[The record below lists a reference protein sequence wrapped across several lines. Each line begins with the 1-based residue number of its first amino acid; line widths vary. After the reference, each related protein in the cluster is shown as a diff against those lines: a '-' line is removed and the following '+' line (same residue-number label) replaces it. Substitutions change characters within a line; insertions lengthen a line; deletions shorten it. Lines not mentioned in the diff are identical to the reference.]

1 MAKQGAEMEEKLK
14 AEEEARQKG
23 DEEIKLAALKAI
35 EEKEAIA
42 NGTRES
48 ASALEQKI
56 LDVETSMSQLMS
68 RDQCQEL
75 VQAAK
80 TEMMETLTQ
89 KASETAESCMSEIS
103 KVGERTN
110 QSIEE
115 LKASVDNDKAGQSEL
130 KAEIEKE
137 LRELEAKL
145 EEVLS
150 SKMKSF
156 EESSQGQVI
165 TIVEERVRTSL
176 EATSQVKTS
185 LEALQGAVDKLQEW
199 SKTIEDVKQQP
210 NSSQDASQ
218 IQSLQDLYASQEKKI
233 NQNYDDL
240 NFRIDR
246 LEIDALRTRVTDLS
260 KKLAE
265 KEATLNS
272 HTQSIIELLGKLDKL
287 MQVTPKPCSNVLE
300 MYMCRYGQEIEQR
313 RQTTAPLGR
322 IHISDRVSVTRP
334 QSLLTQPWEGRM
346 GEVVCVR
353 MVKMVDKQRGREEG
367 GSVAVE
373 EGESAHVLSIQAE
386 RMVKLRVS
394 VGLEQDSPREKH
406 EVSDVEEPLE
416 ETSLSVHVAELPHG
430 IRGFQ
435 ALLEGVESLPLVHGD
450 GSFEGKLQSPASL
463 RAHVLPH
470 GYVEPLPVAALLQHV
485 LQHDVHDGTGE
496 TEAQDAVS
504 VGDQDAEVQGVG
516 NRLGDAVRH
525 FDQPDG
531 QPCVMEVVD
540 AKEAAAIPPQILPH
554 AHDDLRAHPKGGP
567 GELGHGLQRL
577 AKPAEEVP
585 AMVVVPDSKD
595 DGEVDSL
602 LLVAHACCG
611 VLECARLSR
620 SSRSSQRELVLT
632 SYLVHI
638 GSSQE
643 PVEQRIPE
651 DVGAWMH
658 GRDMN
663 RDVGL
668 ITRMSAAQLLHSAN
682 YLYIVRSTNSVKQ
695 HECSPSSSTIRAVT
709 LIHPPP
715 RRICSTDPTSL
726 HCNWDNPPPLPF
738 QPSAILK
745 LSPSCSSDPPTPAIT
760 ITITTATATC
770 ILVWINSKIR
780 ACRVGGMH

>member
-1 MAKQGAEMEEKLK
+1 MSVEGGDGVNPLSARASRDGPGWLSMLVELKGRIGELEAQVGQINREKMSLKNEISQLKEGNRRAQMAEQSSSSRLQADVREVRNTLKEKTYDLNEKMATFEKRMFAEIQACRKDSLDVKSSIERSLAMQIDSLTIKTEAKHKDFIQIHNDLDDKQNALNAQLERISRDSTTFKTSMKSWKEDLLQSILDQTAGDIETIRKETRQNTEKLDQRSRAEFRNISNSLNAFNSSIETFITTTEEKLKKIYVANQKHLKKNVEKMAQESNAMKRELESTIEVLQADLSGLYTKLSESQSAFEHDTNQRFEKHEEAMKKENDERQASVEALEQKIQMLESSLQALKGTLSEYQGSNDDVQRGIQNEMHDLGDEIEERFQKRLAEAVRKEKEERNADTSSIRQDLDTRTADLTSRLQAEEEARQKGDEQEASARQKDRTELEAAMAKQGAEMEEKLKAEEEARQKGDEQEASARQKDRTELEAAMAKQGAEMEEKLK

-287 MQVTPKPCSNVLE
+287 MQVVE
-300 MYMCRYGQEIEQR
+300 M
-313 RQTTAPLGR
+313 
-322 IHISDRVSVTRP
+322 
-334 QSLLTQPWEGRM
+334 
-346 GEVVCVR
+346 
-353 MVKMVDKQRGREEG
+353 
-367 GSVAVE
+367 
-373 EGESAHVLSIQAE
+373 LSE
-386 RMVKLRVS
+386 
-394 VGLEQDSPREKH
+394 
-406 EVSDVEEPLE
+406 
-416 ETSLSVHVAELPHG
+416 
-430 IRGFQ
+430 
-435 ALLEGVESLPLVHGD
+435 
-450 GSFEGKLQSPASL
+450 
-463 RAHVLPH
+463 
-470 GYVEPLPVAALLQHV
+470 
-485 LQHDVHDGTGE
+485 
-496 TEAQDAVS
+496 
-504 VGDQDAEVQGVG
+504 DQ
-516 NRLGDAVRH
+516 
-525 FDQPDG
+525 
-531 QPCVMEVVD
+531 
-540 AKEAAAIPPQILPH
+540 
-554 AHDDLRAHPKGGP
+554 
-567 GELGHGLQRL
+567 
-577 AKPAEEVP
+577 
-585 AMVVVPDSKD
+585 
-595 DGEVDSL
+595 
-602 LLVAHACCG
+602 
-611 VLECARLSR
+611 
-620 SSRSSQRELVLT
+620 
-632 SYLVHI
+632 
-638 GSSQE
+638 
-643 PVEQRIPE
+643 
-651 DVGAWMH
+651 
-658 GRDMN
+658 
-663 RDVGL
+663 
-668 ITRMSAAQLLHSAN
+668 
-682 YLYIVRSTNSVKQ
+682 
-695 HECSPSSSTIRAVT
+695 
-709 LIHPPP
+709 
-715 RRICSTDPTSL
+715 
-726 HCNWDNPPPLPF
+726 
-738 QPSAILK
+738 
-745 LSPSCSSDPPTPAIT
+745 
-760 ITITTATATC
+760 
-770 ILVWINSKIR
+770 
-780 ACRVGGMH
+780 